1 MRLAS
6 FSHNGNDHIGF
17 ELDGALFDLNDAI
30 RASGGSASYRTM
42 MALIE
47 DGERG
52 HEAARAA
59 HDFVA
64 GNRGKVAGIPLAEV
78 RWQPPVRR
86 PSKICGIAMNNSAS
100 DARKISAPDHPMFFI
115 KAASSLIG
123 HKEPIRVRDYY
134 GSVHP
139 EPELA
144 VVIGRECRD
153 VAVEDALENVYGYTI
168 LNDMTGNGMRAED
181 MVHYYALYPSKDDPN
196 VVERREQHLS
206 YAGRYKSTDTFGPMG
221 PYLVTKDDVPDP
233 HALDVKA
240 WHKDEIIAEDSTAF
254 YTYGVPEI
262 IAFITRFH
270 TLWPGDVISMGTAF
284 RPSATG
290 RRSLHLANITA
301 LGGPVAVEISGLG
314 RLENPVVKEEAPR

>member
-6 FSHNGNDHIGF
+6 FSYQDRDRIGF
-17 ELDGALFDLNDAI
+17 DIDGMLFDLNEALK
-30 RASGGSASYRTM
+30 ASGQGVAYATM

-52 HEAARAA
+52 RSAAEAAHA
-59 HDFVA
+59 HVVA
-64 GNRGKVAGIPLAEV
+64 NRGAVSAISPQEV

-86 PSKICGIAMNNSAS
+86 PSKILGIAMNNSAS
-100 DARKISAPDHPMFFI
+100 DARKISAPNHPMFFI

-123 HKEPIRVRDYY
+123 HNEPIIVRDYY

-144 VVIGRECRD
+144 VVIGRECKD
-153 VAVEDALENVYGYTI
+153 VAVEDALDNVYGYTI

-221 PYLVTKDDVPDP
+221 PWLVSRDEIPDP

-240 WHKDEIIAEDSTAF
+240 WHKDEVIAEDSTAY

-290 RRSLHLANITA
+290 KRSLHLANITA
-301 LGGPVAVEISGLG
+301 LGGPVSVEITGLG
-314 RLENPVVKEEAPR
+314 RLENPVVKE

>member
-6 FSHNGNDHIGF
+6 YRHGDADRIGF
-17 ELDGALFDLNDAI
+17 ESGGLIHDLNAALEAAG
-30 RASGGSASYRTM
+30 RAERYATM
-42 MALIE
+42 IALIE
-47 DGERG
+47 AGDAG
-52 HEAARAA
+52 RAA
-59 HDFVA
+59 ADAAIAFVRSRPGAVA
-64 GNRGKVAGIPLAEV
+64 GAPLSDV
-78 RWQPPVRR
+78 RWHPPVRR
-86 PSKICGIAMNNSAS
+86 PHKICGIAMNNSAS
-100 DARKISAPDHPMFFI
+100 DARKISAPDHPMFFL

-123 HKEPIRVRDYY
+123 HNEPIVVRDYY

-144 VVIGRECRD
+144 VVIGRECKD
-153 VAVEDALENVYGYTI
+153 VAVEDALDCVYGYTI

-221 PYLVTKDDVPDP
+221 PWLVTKDDVPDP

-240 WHKDEIIAEDSTAF
+240 WHKDEVIAEDSTAY
-254 YTYGVPEI
+254 YTYGVPQM

-284 RPSATG
+284 RPQAGG

-301 LGGPVAVEISGLG
+301 LGGPVAVEITGLG
-314 RLENPVVKEEAPR
+314 RLENPVVKE

>member
-1 MRLAS
+1 VRLAS
-6 FSHNGNDHIGF
+6 YRHGDADRIGF
-17 ELDGALFDLNDAI
+17 ELGGQLYDLNVALQAAA
-30 RASGGSASYRTM
+30 RPERYPTM

-52 HEAARAA
+52 RAEADAAFRFVRANPG
-59 HDFVA
+59 VM
-64 GNRGKVAGIPLAEV
+64 RGTPLSEV
-78 RWQPPVRR
+78 RWHPPVRR
-86 PSKICGIAMNNSAS
+86 PHKICGVAMNNSAS
-100 DARKISAPDHPMFFI
+100 DARKISAPDHPMFFL

-123 HKEPIRVRDYY
+123 HLEPIVVRDYY

-144 VVIGRECRD
+144 VVIGRECKD
-153 VAVEDALENVYGYTI
+153 VAAADALDCVYGYTI

-221 PYLVTKDDVPDP
+221 PWLVTKDEVPDP

-240 WHKDEIIAEDSTAF
+240 WHKDEVIAEDSTAY
-254 YTYGVPEI
+254 YTYGVPQM

-284 RPSATG
+284 RPSANAK
-290 RRSLHLANITA
+290 RSLHTANITA
-301 LGGPVAVEISGLG
+301 RGGPVSVEISGLG
-314 RLENPVVKEEAPR
+314 RLENPVVKE